1 VSLPAPNRSDKTPV
15 PGSISRDSSNER
27 HRPTWSDIA
36 ALLPQTSNGR
46 PNSLSRILWPKADN
60 PVAGTSRPAQF
71 QHQPDRPETERD
83 VGKSRRYQNVTSRR
97 TATTHNQEPPGR
109 TGSPGETR
117 RSKVASKDAIDSQT
131 DWRSC
136 SFGLFL
142 RIATNAK
149 PAVGRHFDT
158 TKPRFQISW
167 SPICV
172 DLQNVDR
179 TSRNHWPPRVLESPT
194 ETERKGG
201 SRPPPNRATALPGLP
216 RVRLTREC
224 GVSGRECGLV
234 YCLKLDRGEFPEAAL
249 PTLAVV
255 GALDPRHDR
264 QPQFLPRRPPLPIE
278 DILLQQGEER
288 FHGRIISTC
297 PDPSH

>member
-1 VSLPAPNRSDKTPV
+1 MANHDSYRVDLDQLDQATARVAGLQGFVEDSLSGLEMRIFRYQGICDRHTNGIGLPRDDPVAGTGLPTQFAPAESPRNGHETCANRIAIRTST
-15 PGSISRDSSNER
+15 GR
-27 HRPTWSDIA
+27 HRPTN
-36 ALLPQTSNGR
+36 SN
-46 PNSLSRILWPKADN
+46 NQQ
-60 PVAGTSRPAQF
+60 PAT
-71 QHQPDRPETERD
+71 PT
-83 VGKSRRYQNVTSRR
+83 N
-97 TATTHNQEPPGR
+97 NQEPPGR
-109 TGSPGETR
+109 TRSPDETR

-255 GALDPRHDR
+255 GAFDP
-264 QPQFLPRRPPLPIE
+264 
-278 DILLQQGEER
+278 
-288 FHGRIISTC
+288 
-297 PDPSH
+297 